1 MPWCEP
7 VVPTTQ
13 RLRQEGCLNLGT
25 RVLSEQLSKTSNS
38 YSLKVIETTH
48 QVKSSDSM
56 PAHLRTSMPT
66 YYMVGGVNRTK

>member
-7 VVPTTQ
+7 VVHTQ

-25 RVLSEQLSKTSNS
+25 WVLSEQLVRLPTLK
-38 YSLKVIETTH
+38 SLKVIETTH

-56 PAHLRTSMPT
+56 PAHLLTFMPT
-66 YYMVGGVNRTK
+66 YYMIGGVNRAK